1 MFGAGLP
8 ETRPVLAD
16 MCIPVPDQTVLNN
29 CAACGCCSLN
39 RKTTLLRD
47 VARLMSSPH
56 SKGGLGMSVVVVDT
70 SNEIA
75 GRVESQGPGT
85 VGLSLLCTVCCA
97 GVGLCGLCIC

>member
-1 MFGAGLP
+1 MR
-8 ETRPVLAD
+8 EQSVLA
-16 MCIPVPDQTVLNN
+16 
-29 CAACGCCSLN
+29 AAALD

-75 GRVESQGPGT
+75 G
-85 VGLSLLCTVCCA
+85 GLIVQAKAL
-97 GVGLCGLCIC
+97 